1 MDVTDAYQA
10 VTSTDHYDY
19 GKFFS
24 VGTSSALGVGQIFD
38 GIRYPVFNK
47 DDGLFDTVEGLVYI
61 LTHECDISITNQ
73 RPFNDYLI
81 LCPIFSLENCIN
93 ELSISLSD
101 ELLLSFLA
109 SLGVDRVSRVVYIPP
124 LPTLQ
129 YGGIMYLN
137 QISHTHVNSFRHDD
151 ATKITSVTSYGLRII
166 DYKVTNHLLRPKTA
180 NLPLMQY

>member
-24 VGTSSALGVGQIFD
+24 VDTSGALGVGQIFD
-38 GIRYPVFNK
+38 GIRYPVFDKN
-47 DDGLFDTVEGLVYI
+47 DALFDTVEGLVYL
-61 LTHECDISITNQ
+61 LTHECDISMENE
-73 RPFNDYLI
+73 RPFNDYLM
-81 LCPIFSLENCIN
+81 LCPIFSLENCIT
-93 ELSISLSD
+93 ELSASLSD
-101 ELLLSFLA
+101 ESLLGFLA
-109 SLGVDRVSRVVYIPP
+109 NLGADRVSRVVYIPP
-124 LPTLQ
+124 LLTLK

-137 QISHTHVNSFRHDD
+137 QISHTHISSFNSDD
-151 ATKITSVTSYGLRII
+151 ATQIASVTSYGLRII